1 MCNKHLGLKRVN
13 GLAIL
18 KKSELPCHTKKE
30 NMGSTGSALDEIVS
44 SFWHEFL
51 SVYARISIRVGFFH
65 LLSYLTY

>member
-1 MCNKHLGLKRVN
+1 MCNKHLGLKRVHC
-13 GLAIL
+13 LAIL
-18 KKSELPCHTKKE
+18 KKDELPCDTKNE
-30 NMGSTGSALDEIVS
+30 NMDPTDSALDEIVS